1 MFERIK
7 IPAIFKNHQFLR
19 LWGNQIL
26 LQVSF
31 NMCNYTALLIL
42 ADRTHSPFVQ
52 AQLYAALTLPAF
64 VFGIIAGPVVDMVE
78 RKMLMLVTDAIL
90 AILFLAYVFA
100 GANIAMIM
108 TIAFLTSSVARFFI
122 PAEAATIPLVVSEET
137 LEHANTFFLFTLLGS
152 VLLGYAIAGPVIQ
165 LFGGLRT
172 GGEAAPFVL
181 SSILLVIGFFLRLS
195 LKKFAHIKPK
205 VPKGTIFKQTMHL
218 FWQTVEEVKNNSSIS
233 LPIMFLVFVEFI
245 VGALSVLLLEYVY
258 RYLHLPLSSIS
269 YVLMAPLIFGLIAGV
284 LSLSIIAK
292 KREQYESI
300 LLASVGVGIAF
311 FLLGFVPFFAGVSV
325 AIIFTILVSFL
336 MGIAVAIIAIQARTI
351 LQINSKKEMH
361 GRVFSFLDIMIA
373 FITPVPVLVLGFL
386 ADKISILYILLAI
399 GILIVSIMLM
409 LGKIFKNRLLVRDNS
424 N

>member
-1 MFERIK
+1 MFKKIQ

-52 AQLYAALTLPAF
+52 AQLYAAITIPAF

-78 RKMLMLVTDAIL
+78 RKMLMLVTDLML
-90 AILFLAYVFA
+90 AVLFLSYAFA
-100 GANIAMIM
+100 GANVAIIM

-172 GGEAAPFVL
+172 TGEVAPFIL
-181 SSILLVIGFFLRLS
+181 SSILLVVGFVLRLS
-195 LKKFAHIKPK
+195 LKKFVHIRPE

-218 FWQTVEEVKNNSSIS
+218 FWQTVEAVRNNSSIS

-245 VGALSVLLLEYVY
+245 IGILSVLLLEYVR
-258 RYLHLPLSSIS
+258 RYLNLPLSSIS
-269 YVLMAPLIFGLIAGV
+269 YVLMGPLILGLIAGV
-284 LSLSIIAK
+284 ALLPKLAK
-292 KREQYESI
+292 KGEQYESI
-300 LLASVGVGIAF
+300 LFASVSVGIAF
-311 FLLGFVPFFAGVSV
+311 LLLGFAPFITGVFV
-325 AIIFTILVSFL
+325 VRLATVVLAFF
-336 MGIAVAIIAIQARTI
+336 MGIAVAVIAIQARTI

-386 ADKISILYILLAI
+386 AEKISILYMLLAI
-399 GILIVSIMLM
+399 GIIIVSIMLM
-409 LGKIFKNRLLVRDNS
+409 LGNIFKNRLLVRDNS